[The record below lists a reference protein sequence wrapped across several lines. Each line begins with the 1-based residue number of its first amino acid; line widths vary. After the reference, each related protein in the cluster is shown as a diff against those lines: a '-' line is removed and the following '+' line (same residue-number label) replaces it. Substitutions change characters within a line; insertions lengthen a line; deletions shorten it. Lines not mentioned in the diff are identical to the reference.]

1 MKIKFSA
8 ILMCVG
14 LLAAGV
20 PLLRYYLP
28 THMPLATPFPIAAGS
43 TLDRTFTVRSS
54 ENYRVYVRTRAV
66 GPLENAWDSGR
77 EKSLPAQ
84 LHLRIS
90 RADREII
97 SRDFDSLALA
107 TYTPGTKRLG
117 DEELEWAI
125 TSVDLPTTG
134 RYRIELVNATDLGY
148 LSVTQPTL
156 LLRLL
161 YMKDRA
167 GESLIGLIVGLPIF
181 LFGLLCHVA
190 ERCGSKG
197 TKGLSDNPLMSP
209 D

>member
-8 ILMCVG
+8 ILMWVG
-14 LLAAGV
+14 LLAVGV

-54 ENYRVYVRTRAV
+54 EHYLVYVRTRAV
-66 GPLENAWDSGR
+66 GPLDNAWDSGR

-97 SRDFDSLALA
+97 SRDFDSLKLA

-125 TSVDLPTTG
+125 TSVDLPTAG
-134 RYRIELVNATDLGY
+134 RYRIELVNATDLGD

-156 LLRLL
+156 LLRLHAL
-161 YMKDRA
+161 YLKDRA
-167 GESLIGLIVGLPIF
+167 GESMIGLIVGLPIF
-181 LFGLLCHVA
+181 LLGFLCHVG
-190 ERCGSKG
+190 ERYG
-197 TKGLSDNPLMSP
+197 TKGDKGAL
-209 D
+209 